1 MKPDSQSLCVQVTFQ
16 WDLVS
21 LLAASGNLP
30 RWRLSRVGIKNV
42 YTERRGGKK
51 IQTQPNQH
59 SPTVAQVKLCPGE
72 TQAGWPF
79 PWLPWRWSFIA
90 SAAELP
96 RVRAERRS
104 PAELWPGVP
113 R

>member
-51 IQTQPNQH
+51 NPNRAQPTLPH
-59 SPTVAQVKLCPGE
+59 RGSGE
-72 TQAGWPF
+72 ALSG
-79 PWLPWRWSFIA
+79 
-90 SAAELP
+90 
-96 RVRAERRS
+96 
-104 PAELWPGVP
+104 
-113 R
+113 